1 MGYQNV
7 NQHEKLVFSY
17 LDVAT
22 KIDFLFVI
30 LR

>member
-7 NQHEKLVFSY
+7 NQHEKSAFSY